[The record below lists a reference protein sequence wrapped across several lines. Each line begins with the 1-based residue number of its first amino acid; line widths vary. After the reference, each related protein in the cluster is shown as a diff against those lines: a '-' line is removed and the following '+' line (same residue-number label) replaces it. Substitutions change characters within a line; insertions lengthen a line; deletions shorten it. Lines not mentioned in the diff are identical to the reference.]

1 LYFLEFQTVSF
12 CDVFLRVST
21 AKAKTILIIV
31 PINTIQNWVN
41 EFNMWLPT
49 SGSKNSSASTTS
61 TKPRKRRGNKNGKSF
76 PNGDTNTVPQP
87 TTAPANQTTL
97 PSEAQASSSVISN
110 ELNDSVS
117 ETVSLNLTFDSTLNL
132 SEMLNNEDS
141 SESRKQSGDDT
152 SKEQPEVEL
161 EETPEAE
168 VNSRGFE
175 VFILNET
182 VKTLQAREKV
192 ITQWSTN
199 GGVLLIGYEMYR
211 MLALK
216 KLKKSTKKQ
225 PQQSFFSNYGMDV
238 GETES
243 LNRIH
248 TCLVNPGPDLVI
260 CDEGHRIKNSGASIS
275 NALKAIK
282 TRRRV
287 VLTGYPLQNN
297 LMEYWCMVDFIR
309 PNYLGSK
316 VEFSNMFERPI
327 SNGQCVDSTF
337 EDRRLMR
344 YRSHVLHS
352 LLEGFVQRRSHAVL
366 QTALPE
372 KQEWVF
378 LLKMTPVQYN
388 LYKEF
393 IKYLSEN
400 VEGQS
405 AANPIKAFAVCC
417 KIWNHPDALY
427 NVVKKKQSILDDLD
441 LDEVT
446 AAADGSNSKPKG
458 RGGNKKKDP
467 QTGQDQIAYFDGSG
481 FNFPRS
487 HYGSYSTNTSSSGRS
502 DQSLSLDWA
511 MPIFQNYEPG
521 VLENGVKFEILFE
534 IIKES
539 VACNDKLLVFSQS
552 LLSLDLIETFLSQKF
567 KWLKNE
573 QYYRLDG
580 STTGLEREKLVN
592 KFNAKPEV
600 FVFLVSTRAGSLG
613 INLTG
618 ANRVVVLDASWNPC
632 HDCQAVCR
640 IYR

>member
-1 LYFLEFQTVSF
+1 LSIFQTVSF
-12 CDVFLRVST
+12 CDVFLRVSKT
-21 AKAKTILIIV
+21 KARTVLIIV

-41 EFNMWLPT
+41 EFNMWLPPANAKT
-49 SGSKNSSASTTS
+49 AASLFKSRRRRNKLAKPETTDLDQEKVPATTS
-61 TKPRKRRGNKNGKSF
+61 DN
-76 PNGDTNTVPQP
+76 
-87 TTAPANQTTL
+87 
-97 PSEAQASSSVISN
+97 PSQ
-110 ELNDSVS
+110 DGVS
-117 ETVSLNLTFDSTLNL
+117 DQFSDTVSLNLTFDSTLNL
-132 SEMLNNEDS
+132 NLCGMLNNEDS
-141 SESRKQSGDDT
+141 SSDT
-152 SKEQPEVEL
+152 KRTTASEDTTTTEPDSEEQPEIHYR
-161 EETPEAE
+161 
-168 VNSRGFE
+168 SFE
-175 VFILNET
+175 VYVLNET
-182 VKTLQAREKV
+182 VKTLQAREKI
-192 ITQWSTN
+192 ITDWSSK

-225 PQQSFFSNYGMDV
+225 SQQSFFATYGIDQ
-238 GETES
+238 TEADS
-243 LNRIH
+243 LDRIH
-248 TCLVNPGPDLVI
+248 KCLVNPGPDLVI

-275 NALKAIK
+275 NALKAIRTK
-282 TRRRV
+282 RRV

-366 QTALPE
+366 QSALPQ

-378 LLKMTPVQYN
+378 LLKMTPVQYQ

-400 VEGQS
+400 LEGQS

-427 NVVKKKQSILDDLD
+427 NVVRKKQSILDDLD
-441 LDEVT
+441 LDEIST
-446 AAADGSNSKPKG
+446 NADGSATKSKG
-458 RGGNKKKDP
+458 RGVNKNQKKDL
-467 QTGQDQIAYFDGSG
+467 QASQQSDQISYFDGSG
-481 FNFPRS
+481 FNFPRNP
-487 HYGSYSTNTSSSGRS
+487 YPSYNGGTGPSTNSGKS
-502 DQSLSLDWA
+502 DQALSLDWA
-511 MPIFQNYEPG
+511 LPIFQNYQPG

-534 IIKES
+534 IIKET
-539 VACNDKLLVFSQS
+539 VTFKDKLLVFSQS
-552 LLSLDLIETFLSQKF
+552 LLSLDLIETFLAQKY
-567 KWLKNE
+567 KWSKNQ

-580 STTGLEREKLVN
+580 STTGLERERLVN
-592 KFNAKPEV
+592 NFNAKPEV

-640 IYR
+640 IYRLVLIRKNLMKK